1 MVRRFWI
8 SAILISFTFAGVQT
22 LSTVTAGATS
32 PYLTP
37 SAPLSMSIPSLK
49 VKAKIIKLGLDSVGA
64 LEVPKTGDIAG
75 WYKGSSSP
83 GEIGPTIIVA
93 HVDMN
98 GKAGVF
104 FRLKEMKIGDVVKVQ
119 RADKEVV
126 TFIVTE
132 ISTFKKSKFPSEKI
146 YGNLNFAGLRLI
158 TCGGKFDSKIRHYDS
173 NVVVYAK
180 KI

>member
-1 MVRRFWI
+1 M
-8 SAILISFTFAGVQT
+8 
-22 LSTVTAGATS
+22 
-32 PYLTP
+32 
-37 SAPLSMSIPSLK
+37 
-49 VKAKIIKLGLDSVGA
+49 
-64 LEVPKTGDIAG
+64 
-75 WYKGSSSP
+75 
-83 GEIGPTIIVA
+83 
-93 HVDMN
+93 
-98 GKAGVF
+98 F

>member
-1 MVRRFWI
+1 MLKRFFI
-8 SAILISFTFAGVQT
+8 YLLLPIILLSGVATF
-22 LSTVTAGATS
+22 ATS
-32 PYLTP
+32 PANAATQYLSRSVP
-37 SAPLSMSIPSLK
+37 MSVSIPSIG
-49 VKAKIIKLGLDSVGA
+49 VKAKIIKLGLDPVGA
-64 LEVPKTGDIAG
+64 LEVPKTGNIAG
-75 WYKGSSSP
+75 WYTGSPSP

-98 GKAGVF
+98 GKEGVF
-104 FRLKEMKIGDVVKVQ
+104 FRLKNMKVGDVVKVQ

-126 TFIVTE
+126 TFKVTE
-132 ISTFKKSKFPSEKI
+132 VSTFKKSKFPTEKI

-158 TCGGKFDSKIRHYDS
+158 TCGGKFDSKIGHYDS